1 MMNVEAGE
9 GSGIFVFSSPSFFN
23 WGSWIGSVLSLQISV
38 FLRSFLSESSFCEF
52 SHDIFLSCC
61 FLWQVDSLHIPVPFQ
76 SALTSWHF
84 KKKMGVFVMTTLT
97 VLPAKCWSMFGRDL
111 RVRVSWVQKKGQIIW
126 PNRELRLFE
135 LEAPTTPMPGVL
147 SIQRLRKKFCA
158 ARFFPPKLARNGLM
172 ASTVVDCRW
181 FSCVEK
187 PGKRYSML
195 KLSKTYRLYRWI
207 GASVNPVVWNLIGNP
222 DETRILQRFVIFV
235 GIGNLRS
242 ALFEFWKCTTPV
254 AKHQDLPHN
263 QLLGNYRLK
272 GSQLCN
278 SNLKQGTHFH

>member
-187 PGKRYSML
+187 PGKRYSMRKSSGL
-195 KLSKTYRLYRWI
+195 EFDWKSW
-207 GASVNPVVWNLIGNP
+207 WNP
-222 DETRILQRFVIFV
+222 DFTKICNLCRNRKFAFCPVWILKVHDPGGKAPGSSSQSTAWKLQVKRE
-235 GIGNLRS
+235 S
-242 ALFEFWKCTTPV
+242 AV
-254 AKHQDLPHN
+254 
-263 QLLGNYRLK
+263 QLK
-272 GSQLCN
+272 P
-278 SNLKQGTHFH
+278 